1 MASHCTNERKV
12 PGGVDGAV
20 IHQPVNPLIGS
31 KTVATET
38 IDPSLSEM
46 DHDQCALG
54 YRCRY
59 SDAAFA
65 ELDDDKNLD
74 LGKIAK
80 PRAVDD
86 REVNPAGT
94 TFSITSDSGTFRVGD
109 DVYFVGRTSGWQE
122 ARVTETCTYATT
134 KQRPS
139 GRRFVCVGEAR
150 VTSDGDAEKGDSGAP
165 VFINTSGNN
174 VRLVGSVF
182 AGSGGTFKFS
192 KLGLIYYELGASEVW
207 NTCTSGC

>member
-1 MASHCTNERKV
+1 LADKDNVDAKWRPLVGGIQHQQEAYGIKCTISFGAERGNVEGLVLASHCTNERKV
-12 PGGVDGAV
+12 PGGVYGAV

-139 GRRFVCVGEAR
+139 GRRFV
-150 VTSDGDAEKGDSGAP
+150 
-165 VFINTSGNN
+165 
-174 VRLVGSVF
+174 
-182 AGSGGTFKFS
+182 
-192 KLGLIYYELGASEVW
+192 
-207 NTCTSGC
+207 